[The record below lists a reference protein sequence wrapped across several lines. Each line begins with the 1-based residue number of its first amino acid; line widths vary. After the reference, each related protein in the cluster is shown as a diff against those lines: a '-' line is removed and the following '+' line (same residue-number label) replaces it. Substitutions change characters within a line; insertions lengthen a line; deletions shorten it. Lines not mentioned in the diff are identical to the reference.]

1 MKTEL
6 LWMVLAAVL
15 TSVAALM
22 NGTIPSPGNHAT
34 GTGPQRF
41 VRRAGYDIDT
51 YEDFMGIEPL
61 DDDSWE
67 KLKCKGEN
75 LMKAMQVS
83 DAEAG
88 KYWNPLL
95 PSAESQWTDFSDLE
109 GWYWHQVT
117 SYESTMVNFLDDTPE
132 EPGFGI
138 ENALNGL
145 GLPKQPSNDP
155 NTGIQI
161 IYIAHADYSLANKP
175 KDDPTYKGIDDQTY
189 KVGSTT
195 YRATAGYYK
204 FGINTS
210 TGAIFAIDRQAPQT
224 TGIKYRTPPIAREGL
239 PSLQRYSDVAWL
251 FWAKHAASTKK
262 LKYFLSLAISNEET
276 QRAVRRALQSVKA
289 DYCPWPGTTFSVDSE
304 AGRALL
310 GSPNG
315 RAHGYFL
322 AQHKPQLGGN
332 MYISK
337 IQVFHG
343 DTEPLVP
350 NMVLYVEQPK
360 PVAEKPQ
367 EPQKQRRSQRK
378 NAKL

>member
-1 MKTEL
+1 
-6 LWMVLAAVL
+6 
-15 TSVAALM
+15 
-22 NGTIPSPGNHAT
+22 
-34 GTGPQRF
+34 
-41 VRRAGYDIDT
+41 
-51 YEDFMGIEPL
+51 
-61 DDDSWE
+61 
-67 KLKCKGEN
+67 
-75 LMKAMQVS
+75 
-83 DAEAG
+83 
-88 KYWNPLL
+88 
-95 PSAESQWTDFSDLE
+95 
-109 GWYWHQVT
+109 
-117 SYESTMVNFLDDTPE
+117 MVNFLDDTPE

-175 KDDPTYKGIDDQTY
+175 KDDPKYKGIDAQTY

-224 TGIKYRTPPIAREGL
+224 AGMKYRTPPIAKEGL

-251 FWAKHAASTKK
+251 FWAKHSTNTKK

-289 DYCPWPGTTFSVDSE
+289 DYGPWPGITFSADSE
-304 AGRALL
+304 AGKALL
-310 GSPNG
+310 GTYSSEFGGMEVDVMIGSPNG
-315 RAHGYFL
+315 RAHSYFL

-350 NMVLYVEQPK
+350 NMVC
-360 PVAEKPQ
+360 
-367 EPQKQRRSQRK
+367 
-378 NAKL
+378 